1 MEEIREDGLGSDL
14 ATESQANNGNVIFE
28 NLLQYLFIQI
38 NGIKI
43 ISSLASIFD
52 RVEMVE

>member
-1 MEEIREDGLGSDL
+1 LEEIREDGLGSDL